1 MARVGLK
8 PHHTY
13 VRQIILQI
21 LFYIPRTLHFEIL
34 AHQSLTLCSPSK
46 RQSELVDHWS
56 IWEVLGLVELP
67 HLDANVGSHV
77 EVHVVAAV
85 KDVLRLSFHA
95 EKALSGLNIL
105 IPLIY
110 GICEK

>member
-1 MARVGLK
+1 M
-8 PHHTY
+8 
-13 VRQIILQI
+13 
-21 LFYIPRTLHFEIL
+21 
-34 AHQSLTLCSPSK
+34 
-46 RQSELVDHWS
+46 
-56 IWEVLGLVELP
+56 
-67 HLDANVGSHV
+67 DANVGSHV